1 MSTEFLTTV
10 VSIALIAGLFVV
22 SVMELYK
29 RRLAKSALSASAMCV
44 AAHIAF
50 VMVAWRSAA
59 DGCFDSHRA
68 IVTMRLG
75 ELADWPPV
83 SSLPTIAYDSSA
95 WASII
100 FFVIAIVLGAIEF
113 RRRKAAEKEMAAFLM
128 DLFGANKSE
137 ENGGSEE
144 D

>member
-1 MSTEFLTTV
+1 MSTEILTLAVTV
-10 VSIALIAGLFVV
+10 TLIAGLFTS

-29 RRLAKSALSASAMCV
+29 RRLTKSALSASAMC
-44 AAHIAF
+44 AATHIAF
-50 VMVAWRSAA
+50 IMVAWRAA
-59 DGCFDSHRA
+59 AHGCFDSHRA
-68 IVTMRLG
+68 IATMRLG
-75 ELADWPPV
+75 ELADWPPI
-83 SSLPTIAYDSSA
+83 SLLPTAAYDFSA
-95 WASII
+95 WASVI
-100 FFVIAIVLGAIEF
+100 FFVIAIVLGAVEF